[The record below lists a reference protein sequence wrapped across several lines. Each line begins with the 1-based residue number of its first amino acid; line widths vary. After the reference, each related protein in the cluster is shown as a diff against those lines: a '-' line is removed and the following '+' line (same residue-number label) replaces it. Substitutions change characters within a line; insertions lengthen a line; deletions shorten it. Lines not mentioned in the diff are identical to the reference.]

1 MPKIERNIEIIAPSK
16 KIWEI
21 LSDIEHI
28 PKWNIAIKEI
38 KELKPYKYSI
48 KSTMGD
54 YTSTNTERIE
64 NKKTTS
70 KVDHPEFT
78 EYGFILNEKDDITEL
93 SYWVDV
99 PMITREKIQARSI
112 EITLKNIK
120 NYVEF
125 LEDGGD
131 PDEFDEKQI
140 LVKP

>member
-1 MPKIERNIEIIAPSK
+1 MPKIERKIEINASSK
-16 KIWEI
+16 KVWEAT
-21 LSDIEHI
+21 SDIENI
-28 PKWNIAIKEI
+28 PKWNISIKEI
-38 KELKPYKYSI
+38 KELEPDKYSV

-78 EYGFILNEKDDITEL
+78 GYGFILNEKDDITEL

-99 PMITREKIQARSI
+99 PMITREKIQARSL

-120 NYVEF
+120 HFVEY

-131 PDEFDEKQI
+131 PDEYDRRQI

>member
-1 MPKIERNIEIIAPSK
+1 MPKLERNIEINASSK
-16 KIWEI
+16 NIWDV

-38 KELKPYKYSI
+38 KELEPNKYSV

-54 YTSTNTERIE
+54 YTSTNTELIE
-64 NKKTTS
+64 NKRISS

-78 EYGFILNEKDDITEL
+78 GYGFILNEKEDRTEL
-93 SYWVDV
+93 AYWVDV
-99 PMITREKIQARSI
+99 PKITREKIQVRSL

-120 NYVEF
+120 KFVEY
-125 LEDGGD
+125 LENDGD
-131 PDEFDEKQI
+131 PNEYDRKQI